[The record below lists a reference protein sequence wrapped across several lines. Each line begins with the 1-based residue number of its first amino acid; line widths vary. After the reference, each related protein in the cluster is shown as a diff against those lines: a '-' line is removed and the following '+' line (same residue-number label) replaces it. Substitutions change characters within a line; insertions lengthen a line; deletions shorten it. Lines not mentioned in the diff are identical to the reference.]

1 MLEFRAATSQDLD
14 FLLSLRSQTMRAHFL
29 ASGIELTDADEY
41 SRVLDNFDSAEIV
54 LLSGKPIGLVK
65 LVHKNR
71 PWLLQQVQLLPEYQN
86 QGLGTKIISA
96 LLAQASEVGEAIEL
110 HVLKVN
116 PAKRLYER
124 LGFSVVGESQNSFTM
139 RTEA

>member
-1 MLEFRAATSQDLD
+1 MLELRAATPDDLD
-14 FLLSLRSQTMRAHFL
+14 FLLSLRSLTMRPHFL
-29 ASGIELTDADEY
+29 ASGIQLTEADEH
-41 SRVLDNFDSAEIV
+41 SRVHDNFDSADIV
-54 LLSGKPIGLVK
+54 LMSGEPIGLLK
-65 LVHKNR
+65 FIRKDR

-86 QGLGTKIISA
+86 RGFGTEIITA
-96 LLAQASEVGEAIEL
+96 VLAQASEEGVAIEL

-124 LGFSVVGESQNSFTM
+124 LGFSVVGESQASFTM